1 MGRRPI
7 WKNGT
12 KPTRIEAS
20 PIKGVQ
26 TRKEQGRP
34 QRLLDGQVRL
44 IDPAIGAATFTAT
57 V

>member
-26 TRKEQGRP
+26 TAKNK
-34 QRLLDGQVRL
+34 DVRN
-44 IDPAIGAATFTAT
+44 GC
-57 V
+57 